1 MVSKLEKKFCP
12 CKHRLYII
20 KSYILTPISQHAKD
34 ECQIPRGH
42 FSISKP
48 VAGTSRYVIY
58 TFKKAQ
64 EVPRVTSKRFSLV
77 S

>member
-1 MVSKLEKKFCP
+1 MVSKLEKKFRP
-12 CKHRLYII
+12 CKHQLYII

-48 VAGTSRYVIY
+48 VAGASRYVIY
-58 TFKKAQ
+58 TFKKVQ
-64 EVPRVTSKRFSLV
+64 EVQELLPRGFQ
-77 S
+77 

>member
-1 MVSKLEKKFCP
+1 MVSKLEEKLYP
-12 CKHRLYII
+12 YKHRLYII

-34 ECQIPRGH
+34 GCQIPRGH

-58 TFKKAQ
+58 TFKKA
-64 EVPRVTSKRFSLV
+64 
-77 S
+77 

>member
-1 MVSKLEKKFCP
+1 MVSQLEEKLYPF
-12 CKHRLYII
+12 KHRLYII

-42 FSISKP
+42 FAISKP

-58 TFKKAQ
+58 TFKKA
-64 EVPRVTSKRFSLV
+64 
-77 S
+77 